1 MTTVNQIATERKHG
15 AVQFSQF
22 PYAPDS
28 WSPRVA
34 QVAAQAEG
42 IFLTDAHWEVVHGL
56 QEYFARHEPRE
67 HNLREIHDALDERFH
82 ARGGMK
88 YLYALFPGGP
98 VAQGCRI
105 AGLPVPFLAVDQGFG
120 SVM

>member
-1 MTTVNQIATERKHG
+1 MTTFTPRSTETERD
-15 AVQFSQF
+15 ATPLSQF
-22 PYAPDS
+22 PHAPEE
-28 WSPRVA
+28 WSLLQA
-34 QVAAQAEG
+34 HAAADAEG
-42 IFLTDAHWEVVHGL
+42 LVLTDAHWEVIAAL
-56 QEYFARHEPRE
+56 QEYFARNVSHVINTRG
-67 HNLREIHDALDERFH
+67 LTDALEERFH

-88 YLYALFPGGP
+88 YLYRLFPGGP